1 MDITFKMGEEME
13 YFDNFVNENTK
24 LVSVQNGDKLVTT
37 TKNSY
42 GTWITTTKFNENF
55 AVMVNIYK
63 LKLLIFFKTLEFN
76 FFQTFSEMCPGWT

>member
-13 YFDNFVNENTK
+13 YFDNFANENTK

-55 AVMVNIYK
+55 AVMVNI
-63 LKLLIFFKTLEFN
+63 
-76 FFQTFSEMCPGWT
+76 